1 MKRLVLLVWIAV
13 FDPALC
19 LAAQPE
25 HDLLVTGS
33 RRVVRFAPDFSV
45 RWEFP
50 AGNISDVQ
58 LLKNG
63 NILFA
68 DGRVIEVTPDKEIV
82 FRYEPPAGK
91 EGSFTCRRL
100 ENGNTLIGEN
110 FSGKVMEIAMDGSV
124 VFELQTRFVTTDQH
138 HRMRYVR
145 KLQNG
150 HYLVNHSG
158 DHLVREYAANGEI
171 VWEQKV
177 PNIAFASE
185 RLENGNTLI
194 SSLDQITEY
203 TPDGTVIWEFKTSE
217 LPELFIKNM
226 TGFHR
231 RANGNL
237 VVGCYAA
244 YDAEGRGVGM
254 FEITRDKTLLWSYP
268 KPTTGRK
275 VDTNMMG
282 VFMIEPSEK
291 KTELGK

>member
-1 MKRLVLLVWIAV
+1 MKRLFLFVWIAV
-13 FDPALC
+13 FVPSLC

-25 HDLLVTGS
+25 YDLLVTGS
-33 RRVVRFAPDFSV
+33 GRVVRFAPNFSV
-45 RWEFP
+45 RWEYP

-63 NILFA
+63 NVLFA
-68 DGRVIEVTPDKEIV
+68 DGRVIEVTPDKKIV

-110 FSGKVMEIAMDGSV
+110 YSGKVFELAPDGSV
-124 VFELQTRFVTTDQH
+124 AFELQTRFETSDQH

-158 DHLVREYAANGEI
+158 DHLVREYTANGEV

-203 TPDGTVIWEFKTSE
+203 TPDGTIAWEFKTSE
-217 LPELFIKNM
+217 LPELFIKNI
-226 TGFHR
+226 TGFYR

-244 YDAEGRGVGM
+244 YDAQGRGVGM
-254 FEITRDKTLLWSYP
+254 FEMTRDKTLLWSYP
-268 KPTTGRK
+268 KPTDGRK

-282 VFMIEPSEK
+282 VLMIEPPEK
-291 KTELGK
+291 KTDSGH

>member
-1 MKRLVLLVWIAV
+1 MKHLFFIICFAV
-13 FDPALC
+13 FAPMFS

-33 RRVVRFAPDFSV
+33 GRVVRFAPDFTV
-45 RWEFP
+45 RWECP

-58 LLKNG
+58 LLENG

-68 DGRVIEVTPDKEIV
+68 DGRVVEVTPEKETV
-82 FRYEPPAGK
+82 FQYAPPRGK

-100 ENGNTLIGEN
+100 ENGNTLVGEN
-110 FSGKVMEIAMDGSV
+110 YSGKVMEIEPDGSV
-124 VFELQTRFVTTDQH
+124 AFELQTKFTTDNQH

-145 KLQNG
+145 KLDNG
-150 HYLVNHSG
+150 NYLVDHSG
-158 DHLVREYAANGEI
+158 DHLVREYTPTGEI

-177 PNIAFASE
+177 PNIAFAAE

-203 TPDGTVIWEFKTSE
+203 APDGNIVWEFKTSD
-217 LPELFIKNM
+217 LPELHIRNM

-237 VVGCYAA
+237 VIGCYAA

-254 FEITRDKTLLWSYP
+254 FEITRDKKLCWFYP
-268 KPTTGRK
+268 KPTDGQK
-275 VDTNMMG
+275 VDASMMG
-282 VFMIEPSEK
+282 VFMIEPK
-291 KTELGK
+291 L

>member
-1 MKRLVLLVWIAV
+1 MKHLLFFVWIFV
-13 FDPALC
+13 FVPLLSFAG
-19 LAAQPE
+19 QPE

-33 RRVVRFAPDFSV
+33 RRVVWFSPDFSV
-45 RWEFP
+45 KWEYP

-58 LLKNG
+58 LLENG

-68 DGRVIEVTPDKEIV
+68 DGRVIEVTPKKDIV
-82 FRYEPPAGK
+82 FRYEPPEGK

-110 FSGKVMEIAMDGSV
+110 YSGKVMELAQDGSV
-124 VFELQTRFVTTDQH
+124 AFVLQTQFTTSDQH

-145 KLQNG
+145 KLKNG
-150 HYLVNHSG
+150 NYLVNHSG
-158 DHLVREYAANGEI
+158 DHLVREYTPDGSI

-185 RLENGNTLI
+185 RLDNGNTLI

-203 TPDGTVIWEFKTSE
+203 VPDGKIVWEFKTSE
-217 LPELFIKNM
+217 FPDLFIKNM

-231 RANGNL
+231 RSNGNL

-254 FEITRDKTLLWSYP
+254 FELTSDKQLLWSYP
-268 KPTTGRK
+268 KPADGRK

-282 VFMIEPSEK
+282 VFMMESG
-291 KTELGK
+291 L